1 MAKNADSNNLEKT
14 LLFVLS
20 LISVGLLV
28 AIVYVWYTALGTGG
42 GGTKPGDFLK
52 PDSTTQTANVSG
64 TPEATSSGATQTGG
78 ALTLSIT
85 SPAAQE
91 VVSAKSVVVTGITLP
106 SATLTITGG
115 KDDVISSADA
125 DGAFTESVNLD
136 EGQNNLV
143 VSAFDGNGN
152 QVNQTVSVVY
162 VP

>member
-28 AIVYVWYTALGTGG
+28 AIVYVWYTALGAGK

-52 PDSTTQTANVSG
+52 PDSTTQTTNVNS
-64 TPEATSSGATQTGG
+64 TPEATSSGTAQTGG

-91 VVSAKSVVVTGITLP
+91 VVSTKSVVVTGTTQP

-125 DGAFTESVNLD
+125 AGGFSESVNLN
-136 EGQNNLV
+136 EGQNDLV
-143 VSAFDGNGN
+143 ISAFDGNGN
-152 QVNQTVSVVY
+152 QVNKTVSIVY

>member
-1 MAKNADSNNLEKT
+1 MAKNADSSNLEKT

-28 AIVYVWYTALGTGG
+28 AIVYVWYTALGTSK

-52 PDSTTQTANVSG
+52 PDSTTQTTNVSS
-64 TPEATSSGATQTGG
+64 TPEATSSGTAQTGG
-78 ALTLSIT
+78 ALTLNII

-91 VVSAKSVVVTGITLP
+91 VVSSKAAVVTGTTLP
-106 SATLTITGG
+106 NATLTITGG

-125 DGAFTESVNLD
+125 GGAFTESVNLN
-136 EGQNNLV
+136 EGQNDLV
-143 VSAFDGNGN
+143 ISAFDGIGN